1 MLYYTSPAFGAPTIP
16 GNLVF
21 TTAQSRPGVSFSL
34 MLVPTP
40 LRYSNSLAWGTLQP
54 HPLNYGMRYNACSIL
69 PSCNWSDRS
78 PPEARGLW
86 DPKGRNSF
94 SNTLSTAITIPT
106 SMNILFLTV
115 WSFPRMRTF
124 PRFSAS
130 PFPYSRVPLSR
141 FSPLHNK
148 HRYST
153 NTTAISMTLV
163 PVGPV
168 TMCSPSRCFK

>member
-16 GNLVF
+16 GNFVF

-54 HPLNYGMRYNACSIL
+54 HPLNYGMRYSACSIL

-78 PPEARGLW
+78 PPEARDLW

-94 SNTLSTAITIPT
+94 SSALSVTKTRPT
-106 SMNILFLTV
+106 SMNMLFLTV
-115 WSFPRMRTF
+115 SSFPRMGVS
-124 PRFSAS
+124 PRFSAT
-130 PFPYSRVPLSR
+130 PFRSEFPFSIHASFPLSIHAS
-141 FSPLHNK
+141 FPFT
-148 HRYST
+148 T
-153 NTTAISMTLV
+153 NTPIL
-163 PVGPV
+163 PILQQYP
-168 TMCSPSRCFK
+168 

>member
-16 GNLVF
+16 GNFVF

-54 HPLNYGMRYNACSIL
+54 HPLNYGMRYSACSIL

-86 DPKGRNSF
+86 GPKGRNSF
-94 SNTLSTAITIPT
+94 SSALSATKTRPT
-106 SMNILFLTV
+106 SMNMLFLTV
-115 WSFPRMRTF
+115 RSFPRMGVS
-124 PRFSAS
+124 PRFSAT
-130 PFPYSRVPLSR
+130 PFRGEFPLSIHASLPHSIHASLP
-141 FSPLHNK
+141 FT
-148 HRYST
+148 T
-153 NTTAISMTLV
+153 NTAIL
-163 PVGPV
+163 PILQQYP
-168 TMCSPSRCFK
+168 

>member
-16 GNLVF
+16 GNFVF

-54 HPLNYGMRYNACSIL
+54 HPLNYGMSYNACNVL

-86 DPKGRNSF
+86 GPKGRNSF
-94 SNTLSTAITIPT
+94 SSALSATKTRPT
-106 SMNILFLTV
+106 SMNMLFLTV
-115 WSFPRMRTF
+115 RSFPRMGVS

-130 PFPYSRVPLSR
+130 PFPHAQRAPFHDSLP
-141 FSPLHNK
+141 FT
-148 HRYST
+148 T
-153 NTTAISMTLV
+153 NTAIL
-163 PVGPV
+163 PILQQ
-168 TMCSPSRCFK
+168 